1 MKIDGM
7 MCGHCENMVKSV
19 LEAIPGVEEVTASA
33 PAGTAQIVMKPD
45 TDYEAMKKAVEGAGY
60 VVLGIE

>member
-1 MKIDGM
+1 M
-7 MCGHCENMVKSV
+7 
-19 LEAIPGVEEVTASA
+19 EEVTASA